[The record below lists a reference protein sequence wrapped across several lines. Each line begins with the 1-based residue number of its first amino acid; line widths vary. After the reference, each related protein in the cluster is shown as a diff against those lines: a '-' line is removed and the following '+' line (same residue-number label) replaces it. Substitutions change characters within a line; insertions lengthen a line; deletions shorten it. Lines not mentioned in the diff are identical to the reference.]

1 MTPEPS
7 TALRFPEAFAAWLR
21 ARPRLLDGAMGSE
34 LLRRG
39 VASAATLWGV
49 GALIHDPQAVRR
61 VHEDYVAC
69 GCDVLTA
76 NTFRVAP
83 YALRRLA
90 RYPAPAALAE
100 TAVQLAR
107 QAAEKAPKP
116 VAVLASMTTLE
127 DCYRPDLV
135 PDNATLQREHQRT
148 AALLA
153 QAGPDG
159 LLLETFN
166 TIREAVAACQAA
178 TATGLPVV
186 VSFACQSGGRLLSG
200 EPASAAARA
209 VSLPGVAAVGVN
221 CTRLADLMPALVQM
235 ASATELPLVAYANNG
250 WYDEASPHL
259 AAPRVPPERYARCL
273 LGCVAAG
280 ARLVGG
286 CCGTGPEEI
295 AALSAL
301 LAEHF
306 GENATMA
313 P

>member
-1 MTPEPS
+1 MTQETS
-7 TALRFPEAFAAWLR
+7 TALRSTDALLRWLR
-21 ARPRLLDGAMGSE
+21 ARPRVLDGAMGSE

-49 GALIHDPQAVRR
+49 GALIHDPEAVRK
-61 VHEDYVAC
+61 VHQDYVAC

-107 QAAEKAPKP
+107 QAAQKASKP
-116 VAVLASMTTLE
+116 VLVLAAMTTLE

-135 PDNATLQREHQRT
+135 PDEAKLQDEHTRT
-148 AALLA
+148 AELLA
-153 QAGPDG
+153 AAGPDG

-166 TIREAVAACQAA
+166 TIREAVAACRAA

-186 VSFACQSGGRLLSG
+186 VSFTCQSGGRLLSG
-200 EPASAAARA
+200 EPASDAARA
-209 VSLPGVAAVGVN
+209 VTLPGVVAVGVN
-221 CTRLADLMPALVQM
+221 CTRLTDLMPALAQM

-259 AAPRVPPERYARCL
+259 AAPRVPPERYARCM

-280 ARLVGG
+280 VRLVGG

-295 AALSAL
+295 AALGTL
-301 LAEHF
+301 LQEQF
-306 GENATMA
+306 DEKATMA